1 MSELPQLRDAI
12 EAATQTL
19 RALSSLEPQ
28 MAQAADVIDQ
38 CLRAGNKLLVCGNGG
53 SAADASHFA
62 TELVVRFAKDRRAL
76 PAICLTSDSGI
87 LTAAGNDYGFD
98 EIFARQVAAFGVP
111 GDVLICLTTSGKS
124 KNLIRALEEAKA
136 RKLKTIAFLGR
147 DGGSTIGIADLDL
160 LVKSD
165 STARVQEAHQL
176 LLHVLC
182 EIIEARHQ
190 GMRHCSRFAV
200 RSVSLNVP
208 TPVVA
213 HRATATGYSEFFSN
227 RSRSRSNCRRSLAV
241 RLPIPNLEI
250 LSRIGSIDV

>member
-1 MSELPQLRDAI
+1 VVEHYLDTVGVRGSNPLSRTTSFLMSDFSSNLNRAI
-12 EAATQTL
+12 DDSVRTL
-19 RALSSLEPQ
+19 ESLKNLERQVSRALDLVE
-28 MAQAADVIDQ
+28 Q

-62 TELVVRFAKDRRAL
+62 TELVVRFANDRRAL
-76 PAICLTSDSGI
+76 PAICLASDSGI
-87 LTAAGNDYGFD
+87 ITAAGNDYGFG
-98 EIFARQVAAFGVP
+98 EIFARQVAAFAQS

-147 DGGSTIGIADLDL
+147 DGGSTIGIADVDL

-182 EIIEARHQ
+182 EIIE
-190 GMRHCSRFAV
+190 SR
-200 RSVSLNVP
+200 L
-208 TPVVA
+208 
-213 HRATATGYSEFFSN
+213 
-227 RSRSRSNCRRSLAV
+227 
-241 RLPIPNLEI
+241 
-250 LSRIGSIDV
+250 DKK

>member
-1 MSELPQLRDAI
+1 MPELPQLLNAI
-12 EAATQTL
+12 EAATQTF
-19 RALSSLEPQ
+19 RALSNLEPQ
-28 MAQAADVIDQ
+28 MAQVADVIDQ

-98 EIFARQVAAFGVP
+98 EIFARQVAAFGIP

-124 KNLIRALEEAKA
+124 QNLIRALEEAKA

-147 DGGSTIGIADLDL
+147 GGGSTRGIADLDL

-182 EIIEARHQ
+182 ETIEAR
-190 GMRHCSRFAV
+190 
-200 RSVSLNVP
+200 
-208 TPVVA
+208 
-213 HRATATGYSEFFSN
+213 
-227 RSRSRSNCRRSLAV
+227 
-241 RLPIPNLEI
+241 LENP
-250 LSRIGSIDV
+250 

>member
-1 MSELPQLRDAI
+1 VVEHYLDTVGVRGSKPLPRTTSFLMSDFSSNLDRTIDDSVRTLESLKNLGREISRTADLI
-12 EAATQTL
+12 E
-19 RALSSLEPQ
+19 
-28 MAQAADVIDQ
+28 Q

-62 TELVVRFAKDRRAL
+62 TEFVVRFAKDRRAL

-98 EIFARQVAAFGVP
+98 EIFARQVAAFGTS

-124 KNLIRALEEAKA
+124 KNLIRALEEAKT

-147 DGGSTIGIADLDL
+147 DGGSTIGIADVDL
-160 LVKSD
+160 WVKSD

-182 EIIEARHQ
+182 EIIE
-190 GMRHCSRFAV
+190 
-200 RSVSLNVP
+200 P
-208 TPVVA
+208 
-213 HRATATGYSEFFSN
+213 
-227 RSRSRSNCRRSLAV
+227 
-241 RLPIPNLEI
+241 RLDQ
-250 LSRIGSIDV
+250 R

>member
-1 MSELPQLRDAI
+1 MYQVPELHEAI
-12 EAATQTL
+12 AAATKTL
-19 RALSSLEPQ
+19 QSLVELDTHIGK
-28 MAQAADVIDQ
+28 AADLIEQ
-38 CLRAGNKLLVCGNGG
+38 CLRSGNKLLVCGNGG

-98 EIFARQVAAFGVP
+98 EIFARQIAAFGVS

-124 KNLIRALEEAKA
+124 TNLIRAFEEAKA

-147 DGGSTIGIADLDL
+147 DGGSTRGIADLDL

-165 STARVQEAHQL
+165 STARVQEGHQL

-182 EIIEARHQ
+182 EVIE
-190 GMRHCSRFAV
+190 SRLD
-200 RSVSLNVP
+200 R
-208 TPVVA
+208 
-213 HRATATGYSEFFSN
+213 G
-227 RSRSRSNCRRSLAV
+227 
-241 RLPIPNLEI
+241 
-250 LSRIGSIDV
+250 

>member
-1 MSELPQLRDAI
+1 MSDFSSILNRTINDSVRTLKSLKDVEPQLSR
-12 EAATQTL
+12 
-19 RALSSLEPQ
+19 
-28 MAQAADVIDQ
+28 AADLIDQ

-62 TELVVRFAKDRRAL
+62 TELVVHFTRDRRAL
-76 PAICLTSDSGI
+76 PAICLASDSGI
-87 LTAAGNDYGFD
+87 LTAAANDYGFD

-182 EIIEARHQ
+182 EIIE
-190 GMRHCSRFAV
+190 SRLDK
-200 RSVSLNVP
+200 R
-208 TPVVA
+208 
-213 HRATATGYSEFFSN
+213 
-227 RSRSRSNCRRSLAV
+227 
-241 RLPIPNLEI
+241 
-250 LSRIGSIDV
+250 